1 MGPLNAG
8 GAMRTP
14 SLLRP
19 GRRVSTGAVLA
30 GVLAVIGVFLA
41 LLWLPQAAFA
51 HANLARAVPT
61 PNSVLDAAPDQ
72 VVIWFTEPIE
82 PKLTE
87 IRVLDSLG
95 GRVDDG
101 SSFVDPNDAT
111 AMSVGLEAISD
122 GTYTVAWEN
131 VSTVDGHRV
140 RGAFVF
146 SVGQPISGESLPEP
160 GEALL
165 QSPAEPVIR
174 WVTLVSVL
182 AMVGGLAFELLVSRP
197 TLLHQRAGAQA
208 RAVGVAL
215 ASRSLKL
222 IWLAIVVFLAA
233 SAAQLLLQA
242 AIIHDVSMLETLGGP
257 LWSIL
262 LETEWGGVWRWRAG
276 LALVF
281 GLALAAPLI
290 IAHVQGRGEGSSASH
305 NRWELASRLLA
316 IGLGG
321 GILWTLSL
329 TSHGAATTGI
339 RSAAL
344 LSDYLH
350 LLAAAVWVGALF
362 HFCLGIPLALRS
374 LSARE
379 RRDCFSSMVPR
390 FSVVAVLSV
399 AVLVVTGFFNSW
411 TQVTVAPALGTPY
424 GFALLVKVVLVIAL
438 LIFGALNLVWVRP
451 AIRAKGERVVWLKR
465 FVNVEVVLAV
475 LVLGAVAV
483 LTSLEPAR
491 QVASRQGIGV
501 PPPPTFRDTDEGTTM
516 SLRVESARVGANDL
530 TITLEDRL
538 GNPIANVS
546 DVRLRTRYLDADL
559 GEETASATAVG
570 GGSYLL
576 EGAQLSIAGAWQAEL
591 LVTRP
596 DAFDART
603 AFRFEVTPGTIADS
617 TAISPSPDTAN
628 ALLGGGLAVLGVLFM
643 VAALPLGGWF
653 TRSGAG
659 VMVPGILGLC
669 VGIFLLVNSPLV
681 QTSQRPDMVNPF
693 PPNPESLRAGKTT
706 YGLHCQS
713 CHGEAGRGDGLAG
726 VELEPP
732 PADLVVHVPL
742 HPDGDLFGFIED
754 GIPGTGMAPLG
765 GVLTD
770 DEIWHVIN
778 YIRTLEE

>member
-1 MGPLNAG
+1 MGPLNTEDAL
-8 GAMRTP
+8 RTP

-19 GRRVSTGAVLA
+19 SRRVPAA
-30 GVLAVIGVFLA
+30 AVLAVIGVFLA
-41 LLWLPQAAFA
+41 LLWLPQSALA
-51 HANLARAVPT
+51 HANLARAVPA

-82 PKLTE
+82 PKLSE

-95 GRVDDG
+95 SRVDDG
-101 SSFVDPNDAT
+101 ASFVDPNDAT
-111 AMSVGLEAISD
+111 AMSVGLEAIPD
-122 GTYTVAWEN
+122 GTYTVAWKN

-146 SVGQPISGESLPEP
+146 SVGQPISGEPLPEP
-160 GEALL
+160 EEALL

-182 AMVGGLAFELLVSRP
+182 AMVGGLVFELLVSRP
-197 TLLHQRAGAQA
+197 TLLHQRASAQT

-222 IWLAIVVFLAA
+222 IWLATVVFLAA

-242 AIIHDVSMLETLGGP
+242 AIVHDVSMLETLGGP

-262 LETEWGGVWRWRAG
+262 LETEWGGVWWWRAG

-281 GLALAAPLI
+281 ALVLAAPLI
-290 IAHVQGRGEGSSASH
+290 IMRFQMGGQDTSGSDSS
-305 NRWELASRLLA
+305 WELASRLLA

-350 LLAAAVWVGALF
+350 LLAAAVWLGALF

-411 TQVTVAPALGTPY
+411 AQVTVLPALGTPY
-424 GFALLVKVVLVIAL
+424 GFALLVKVVLVVML
-438 LIFGALNLVWVRP
+438 LLFGALNLVWVRP
-451 AIRAKGERVVWLKR
+451 AIRAREERVVWLKR
-465 FVNVEVVLAV
+465 FVNVEVVMAI

-501 PPPPTFRDTDEGTTM
+501 PPPPTFRDTDEGITT
-516 SLRVESARVGANDL
+516 SLRVEPARAGVNDL
-530 TITLEDRL
+530 TVTLKDRL
-538 GNPIANVS
+538 GNPIANAS
-546 DVRLRTRYLDADL
+546 DVRLRMRYLDADL
-559 GEETASATAVG
+559 GEETASAAAVG
-570 GGSYLL
+570 DGSYLL
-576 EGAQLSIAGAWQAEL
+576 EGAQFSIAGAWQAEL

-643 VAALPLGGWF
+643 VVALPLGGWF

-681 QTSQRPDMVNPF
+681 QTGQRPDMVNPF

-713 CHGEAGRGDGLAG
+713 CHGEAGRGDGPAG
-726 VELEPP
+726 VGLEPP

-742 HPDGDLFGFIED
+742 HPEGDLFGFIEE

-778 YIRTLEE
+778 HIRTLEE

>member
-1 MGPLNAG
+1 MGPSNAE
-8 GAMRTP
+8 GALRP
-14 SLLRP
+14 QSLMRP
-19 GRRVSTGAVLA
+19 GRRVAAALVSVFG
-30 GVLAVIGVFLA
+30 IFLA
-41 LLWLPQAAFA
+41 LLWLPQAALA
-51 HANLARAVPT
+51 HANLARAAPA

-82 PKLTE
+82 PKLSE

-95 GRVDDG
+95 SRVDEGD
-101 SSFVDPNDAT
+101 SFVDPNDAT
-111 AMSVGLEAISD
+111 AMSVGLGPIPD
-122 GTYTVAWEN
+122 GAYTVAWKN

-146 SVGQPISGESLPEP
+146 SVGQPISGEALPEP
-160 GEALL
+160 QEALL

-182 AMVGGLAFELLVSRP
+182 AMVGGLVFDLVVSRP
-197 TLLHQRAGAQA
+197 VLLRPRVGPQVH
-208 RAVGVAL
+208 AVGVAL
-215 ASRSLKL
+215 ASRSFKL
-222 IWLAIVVFLAA
+222 IWLATAVFLAA
-233 SAAQLLLQA
+233 STAQLLLQA
-242 AIIHDVSMLETLGGP
+242 AIIHDAALPEALGGP
-257 LWSIL
+257 VWSIL

-276 LALVF
+276 LALIFV
-281 GLALAAPLI
+281 LVLTAPLI
-290 IAHVQGRGEGSSASH
+290 IARVQGSGQGASGSD
-305 NRWELASRLLA
+305 NRLELASRLLA

-329 TSHGAATTGI
+329 TGHGAATTGI

-374 LSARE
+374 LSTRE

-411 TQVTVAPALGTPY
+411 AQVTVAPALGTPY
-424 GFALLVKVVLVIAL
+424 GFALLAKVVLVVAL
-438 LIFGALNLVWVRP
+438 LLFGALNLFWVRP
-451 AIRAKGERVVWLKR
+451 AIRASGERVVWLKR

-501 PPPPTFRDTDEGTTM
+501 PPPPTFQHTDEGTTM
-516 SLRVESARVGANDL
+516 SLRVEPARVGANDL
-530 TITLEDRL
+530 IVTLEDRL
-538 GNPIANVS
+538 GNSIADAS
-546 DVRLRTRYLDADL
+546 DVRLRLRYLDADL
-559 GEETASATAVG
+559 GEETASAVVMED
-570 GGSYLL
+570 GSYLL

-603 AFRFEVTPGTIADS
+603 AFRFEVTPGTVTDS

-659 VMVPGILGLC
+659 VMAPGILGLC

-681 QTSQRPDMVNPF
+681 QTGQRSDLVNPF
-693 PPNPESLRAGKTT
+693 PPNPESLQAGKTT
-706 YGLHCQS
+706 YGLHCQT
-713 CHGEAGRGDGLAG
+713 CHGEAGRGDGPGG
-726 VELEPP
+726 VGLEPP

-742 HPDGDLFGFIED
+742 HPDGDIFGFIEE

-765 GVLTD
+765 GILTN

>member
-1 MGPLNAG
+1 MGPLNAED
-8 GAMRTP
+8 ALRTP

-19 GRRVSTGAVLA
+19 RRRVSTGAVLA
-30 GVLAVIGVFLA
+30 AVLAVIGVFLA
-41 LLWLPQAAFA
+41 LLWLPQAALA
-51 HANLARAVPT
+51 HANLARAVPA

-82 PKLTE
+82 PKLSE

-95 GRVDDG
+95 SRVDDG

-111 AMSVGLEAISD
+111 AMSVGLEAIPD
-122 GTYTVAWEN
+122 GVYTVAWKN

-146 SVGQPISGESLPEP
+146 SVGQPISREALPEP

-182 AMVGGLAFELLVSRP
+182 AMVGGLVFELLVSRP
-197 TLLHQRAGAQA
+197 ALLHQRAGLQV

-222 IWLAIVVFLAA
+222 IWLATVVFLAA

-281 GLALAAPLI
+281 ALVLAAPLI
-290 IAHVQGRGEGSSASH
+290 IAHVQGRGQGSSASH

-411 TQVTVAPALGTPY
+411 AQVTVVPALGTPY
-424 GFALLVKVVLVIAL
+424 GFALLAKVVLVIAL

-451 AIRAKGERVVWLKR
+451 AIRARGERVVWLKR

-475 LVLGAVAV
+475 LVLSAVAV

-501 PPPPTFRDTDEGTTM
+501 PPPPTFRDTDEGAAM
-516 SLRVESARVGANDL
+516 SLRVEPARVGANDF

-538 GNPIANVS
+538 GNPIANAS

-559 GEETASATAVG
+559 GEETASAIAVG
-570 GGSYLL
+570 DGSYLL
-576 EGAQLSIAGAWQAEL
+576 ERAQLSIVGAWQAEL

-628 ALLGGGLAVLGVLFM
+628 VLLGGGLAVLGVLFM
-643 VAALPLGGWF
+643 AAALPLGGWF

-681 QTSQRPDMVNPF
+681 QTDQRSGMVNPF
-693 PPNPESLRAGKTT
+693 PPNPGSLRAGKTT

-713 CHGEAGRGDGLAG
+713 CHGEAGRGDGPAG
-726 VELEPP
+726 VGLEPS

-742 HPDGDLFGFIED
+742 HPEGDLFGFIEE
-754 GIPGTGMAPLG
+754 GIPSTGMASLG

>member
-1 MGPLNAG
+1 MGPLNAED
-8 GAMRTP
+8 A
-14 SLLRP
+14 LRP
-19 GRRVSTGAVLA
+19 QSLMRPSRRVAA
-30 GVLAVIGVFLA
+30 AAVLAVIGVFLV
-41 LLWLPQAAFA
+41 LLWLPQGALA
-51 HANLARAVPT
+51 HANLARAAPA
-61 PNSVLDAAPDQ
+61 PNSVLDATPDQ

-82 PKLTE
+82 PKLSE

-95 GRVDDG
+95 SRVDDG

-122 GTYTVAWEN
+122 GTYTVAWKN

-146 SVGQPISGESLPEP
+146 SVGQPISGEPLPEP
-160 GEALL
+160 EEALL

-174 WVTLVSVL
+174 WVMLVSVL
-182 AMVGGLAFELLVSRP
+182 AMVGGLVFELLVSRP
-197 TLLHQRAGAQA
+197 ALLHQRASTQA

-222 IWLAIVVFLAA
+222 IWLATVVFLAA

-281 GLALAAPLI
+281 ALVLAAGQWRRGAPCGWPQGAPLP
-290 IAHVQGRGEGSSASH
+290 APP
-305 NRWELASRLLA
+305 RWEFVSRLMA

-321 GILWTLSL
+321 GMLWTLSL

-411 TQVTVAPALGTPY
+411 AQVTVLPALGTPY
-424 GFALLVKVVLVIAL
+424 GFALLAKVVLVVAL

-475 LVLGAVAV
+475 LVLGSVAV

-516 SLRVESARVGANDL
+516 SLRVEPARVGANDL
-530 TITLEDRL
+530 IVTLEERL
-538 GNPIANVS
+538 GNPIANAS
-546 DVRLRTRYLDADL
+546 DVRLRMRYLDADL
-559 GEETASATAVG
+559 GEETASAVAMG

-617 TAISPSPDTAN
+617 TTISPSPDTAN
-628 ALLGGGLAVLGVLFM
+628 VLLGGGLAVLGVLFM

-659 VMVPGILGLC
+659 VMLPGILGLC

-681 QTSQRPDMVNPF
+681 QTGQRPDMVNPF

-713 CHGEAGRGDGLAG
+713 CHGEAGRGDGPAG
-726 VELEPP
+726 VGLEPP

-742 HPDGDLFGFIED
+742 HPDGDLFGFIEE
-754 GIPGTGMAPLG
+754 GISGTGMAPLG
-765 GVLTD
+765 GVLAD

>member
-8 GAMRTP
+8 DALRTQ
-14 SLLRP
+14 SLMRP
-19 GRRVSTGAVLA
+19 GRRVPAAV
-30 GVLAVIGVFLA
+30 VLAVIGIFLA
-41 LLWLPQAAFA
+41 LLWLPQAALA
-51 HANLARAVPT
+51 HANLARAVPS

-82 PKLTE
+82 PKLSE

-95 GRVDDG
+95 SRVDDG
-101 SSFVDPNDAT
+101 ASFVDPNDTT
-111 AMSVGLEAISD
+111 AMSVGLEAIPD
-122 GTYTVAWEN
+122 GVYTVAWKN

-146 SVGQPISGESLPEP
+146 SAGQPISGEPLPEP

-174 WVTLVSVL
+174 WVTLISVL
-182 AMVGGLAFELLVSRP
+182 AMVGGLVFELLVSRP
-197 TLLHQRAGAQA
+197 ALLHQRASTQA

-222 IWLAIVVFLAA
+222 IWLATVVFLAA

-281 GLALAAPLI
+281 ALVLASPLI
-290 IAHVQGRGEGSSASH
+290 ITRGQGTSGSD

-411 TQVTVAPALGTPY
+411 AQVTVVPALGTPY
-424 GFALLVKVVLVIAL
+424 GYALLAKVVLVIAL
-438 LIFGALNLVWVRP
+438 LIFGALNLVWVQP
-451 AIRAKGERVVWLKR
+451 AIRARGERVVWLKR

-475 LVLGAVAV
+475 LVLGSVAV

-516 SLRVESARVGANDL
+516 SLRVEPARVGANDL
-530 TITLEDRL
+530 TVTLKDRL
-538 GNPIANVS
+538 GNPTANAS
-546 DVRLRTRYLDADL
+546 DVRLRMRYLDADL
-559 GEETASATAVG
+559 GEETASAAAVG
-570 GGSYLL
+570 DGSYLL

-596 DAFDART
+596 NAFDART

-681 QTSQRPDMVNPF
+681 QMAQRPDMVNPF
-693 PPNPESLRAGKTT
+693 PPNPESLRVGKAT

-713 CHGEAGRGDGLAG
+713 CHGEAGRGDGPAG
-726 VELEPP
+726 VGLEPP
-732 PADLVVHVPL
+732 AADLVVHVPL
-742 HPDGDLFGFIED
+742 HPEGDLFGFIEE

>member
-1 MGPLNAG
+1 MISTITRIATVILGVAG
-8 GAMRTP
+8 VFVA
-14 SLLRP
+14 LLW
-19 GRRVSTGAVLA
+19 SSGAVL
-30 GVLAVIGVFLA
+30 
-41 LLWLPQAAFA
+41 A
-51 HANLARAVPT
+51 HANLAKAAPS
-61 PNSVLDAAPDQ
+61 PNSVLDEAPGQ

-82 PKLTE
+82 PKLSE

-95 GRVDDG
+95 ARVDDG
-101 SSFVDPNDAT
+101 ASFVDPNDAT
-111 AMSVGLEAISD
+111 AMSVGLGPIPD
-122 GTYTVAWEN
+122 GTYTVAWKN

-146 SVGQPISGESLPEP
+146 SVGQPISGDALAEST
-160 GEALL
+160 EALL

-182 AMVGGLAFELLVSRP
+182 AMVGGLVFELLVARP
-197 TLLHQRAGAQA
+197 VLLRQQA
-208 RAVGVAL
+208 SPQIHAVGVAL
-215 ASRSLKL
+215 ASRPLKL
-222 IWLAIVVFLAA
+222 IWLAAGVFLAA
-233 SAAQLLLQA
+233 STAQLLLQA
-242 AIIHDVSMLETLGGP
+242 SIIHDAALPETLGGP

-276 LALVF
+276 LAVVFALV
-281 GLALAAPLI
+281 LAAPLI
-290 IAHVQGRGEGSSASH
+290 TARVQCRGQGNEASD

-316 IGLGG
+316 IGLGC

-329 TSHGAATTGI
+329 TSHGAATPGI

-350 LLAAAVWVGALF
+350 LLASAVWVGALF

-379 RRDCFSSMVPR
+379 RRDCFTSMVPR
-390 FSVVAVLSV
+390 FSIVAVLSV

-411 TQVTVAPALGTPY
+411 AQVTVAPALGTPY
-424 GFALLVKVVLVIAL
+424 GFALLVKVVLVVAL
-438 LIFGALNLVWVRP
+438 LLFGAMNLLWVRP
-451 AIRAKGERVVWLKR
+451 SLRARGERVVWLKR
-465 FVNVEVVLAV
+465 FVNAEVILAV
-475 LVLGAVAV
+475 LVLGSVAV

-516 SLRVESARVGANDL
+516 SLRVEPARVGANDF
-530 TITLEDRL
+530 TVALEDRL
-538 GNPIANVS
+538 GNPIANAS
-546 DVRLRTRYLDADL
+546 DVRLRTRYLDSDL
-559 GEETASATAVG
+559 GDETASAVAVG
-570 GGSYLL
+570 DGSFLL

-603 AFRFEVTPGTIADS
+603 AFRFEVKPGTIADS

-628 ALLGGGLAVLGVLFM
+628 VLLGGGLALLGVLFM

-653 TRSGAG
+653 TRAGAG
-659 VMVPGILGLC
+659 VMAPGILGLC

-681 QTSQRPDMVNPF
+681 QTDQRTDMVNPF
-693 PPNPESLRAGKTT
+693 PPNPESLRTGKTT
-706 YGLHCQS
+706 YGLHCQT
-713 CHGEAGRGDGLAG
+713 CHGEAGRGDGPGGAG
-726 VELEPP
+726 LEPP

-742 HPDGDLFGFIED
+742 HPDGDIFGFIEE

>member
-1 MGPLNAG
+1 MTLAVI
-8 GAMRTP
+8 RTA
-14 SLLRP
+14 
-19 GRRVSTGAVLA
+19 AVVLVIA
-30 GVLAVIGVFLA
+30 GVLLV
-41 LLWLPQAAFA
+41 LLWLPPAALA
-51 HANLARAVPT
+51 HANLAKAAPS
-61 PNSVLDAAPDQ
+61 PNSVLDEAPER

-82 PKLTE
+82 PNLSE

-95 GRVDDG
+95 ARVDDG
-101 SSFVDPNDAT
+101 ASFVDPNDAT
-111 AMSVGLEAISD
+111 AMSVGLGPIPD
-122 GTYTVAWEN
+122 GTYTVAWKN

-146 SVGQPISGESLPEP
+146 SVGQPISGEPLADST
-160 GEALL
+160 EALL

-182 AMVGGLAFELLVSRP
+182 AMVGGLVFEILVSRP
-197 TLLHQRAGAQA
+197 ALLHQRAGAQA

-222 IWLAIVVFLAA
+222 IWLATGVFLAA

-257 LWSIL
+257 LWSTL

-276 LALVF
+276 LAIAFALV
-281 GLALAAPLI
+281 LAAPLV
-290 IAHVQGRGEGSSASH
+290 IAAVQGRGHGKEASDS
-305 NRWELASRLLA
+305 RWELASRLLA

-321 GILWTLSL
+321 GVLWTLSL

-411 TQVTVAPALGTPY
+411 AQVTVAPALGTPY
-424 GFALLVKVVLVIAL
+424 GFALLVKVALVVAL
-438 LIFGALNLVWVRP
+438 LLFGALNLLWVRP
-451 AIRAKGERVVWLKR
+451 AIRAKRERVVWLKR
-465 FVNVEVVLAV
+465 FVNAEVVLAV
-475 LVLGAVAV
+475 LVLGSVAV

-501 PPPPTFRDTDEGTTM
+501 PPPPTFQDTDEGTTM
-516 SLRVESARVGANDL
+516 SLRVEPARVGANDL
-530 TITLEDRL
+530 TVTLEDRL
-538 GNPIANVS
+538 GNPIANAS

-559 GEETASATAVG
+559 GDETTSAVAMG
-570 GGSYLL
+570 DGSYLL

-659 VMVPGILGLC
+659 VMAPGILGLC

-681 QTSQRPDMVNPF
+681 QTDQRPDMVNPF
-693 PPNPESLRAGKTT
+693 PPNPESLQVGKAT

-713 CHGEAGRGDGLAG
+713 CHGEAGRGDGPAG
-726 VELEPP
+726 VSLEPP

-742 HPDGDLFGFIED
+742 HPDGDLFGFIEE

-765 GVLTD
+765 SVLTD

>member
-1 MGPLNAG
+1 MTSAVTRTAAVVLAVAG
-8 GAMRTP
+8 VLVA
-14 SLLRP
+14 LLWP
-19 GRRVSTGAVLA
+19 TGAVLA
-30 GVLAVIGVFLA
+30 
-41 LLWLPQAAFA
+41 
-51 HANLARAVPT
+51 HANLAKAVPS
-61 PNSVLDAAPDQ
+61 PNSVLDEAPER

-82 PKLTE
+82 PSLSE

-95 GRVDDG
+95 ARVDDG
-101 SSFVDPNDAT
+101 ASFVDPNDAT
-111 AMSVGLEAISD
+111 AMSVGLGPIPD
-122 GTYTVAWEN
+122 GTYTVAWKN

-146 SVGQPISGESLPEP
+146 SVGQPISGEPLADST
-160 GEALL
+160 EALL

-182 AMVGGLAFELLVSRP
+182 TMVGGLVFELVVSRP
-197 TLLHQRAGAQA
+197 ALLHQRADAQA

-222 IWLAIVVFLAA
+222 IWLATGVFLTA

-257 LWSIL
+257 LWSTL

-276 LALVF
+276 LAIAFALV
-281 GLALAAPLI
+281 LAAPLV
-290 IAHVQGRGEGSSASH
+290 IAAVQGRGQGNEASD
-305 NRWELASRLLA
+305 NRWELAPRLLA

-321 GILWTLSL
+321 GVLWTLSL
-329 TSHGAATTGI
+329 TSHGAATTSI

-390 FSVVAVLSV
+390 FSVVAGLSV

-411 TQVTVAPALGTPY
+411 AQVTVAPALGTPY
-424 GFALLVKVVLVIAL
+424 GFALLAKVALVVAL
-438 LIFGALNLVWVRP
+438 LLFGALNLLWVRP

-465 FVNVEVVLAV
+465 FVNAEVVLAV
-475 LVLGAVAV
+475 LVLGSVAV

-501 PPPPTFRDTDEGTTM
+501 PPPPTFRDTDEGTIM
-516 SLRVESARVGANDL
+516 SLRVEPARVGANDL
-530 TITLEDRL
+530 TVTLEDRL
-538 GNPIANVS
+538 GDPIANAS

-559 GEETASATAVG
+559 GDETASAIAMG
-570 GGSYLL
+570 DGSYLL

-659 VMVPGILGLC
+659 MMAPGILGLC
-669 VGIFLLVNSPLV
+669 VGIFLLVNSPLI
-681 QTSQRPDMVNPF
+681 QTDQRSDMVNPF
-693 PPNPESLRAGKTT
+693 PPNPESLQAGKTT

-713 CHGEAGRGDGLAG
+713 CHGEAGRGDGPAG
-726 VELEPP
+726 VGLEPP
-732 PADLVVHVPL
+732 AADLVVHVPL
-742 HPDGDLFGFIED
+742 HPDGDLFGFIEE

-765 GVLTD
+765 GILTD